1 MTKTIFTIKWNTH
14 GNETEQLINKALEHL
29 DGRKKHLKDD
39 TKNRRIVTSILAQ
52 RMGEFTVVLGNIHKD
67 DVDALKGVLECLT
80 GPVLTLGKGRSTYAL
95 REAYMAPTAQFITD
109 STDDPT
115 RRPTPPVTTKFG
127 TIYRDGSHS
136 EVPFEDIRLFGYS
149 KPSLVRIVAPHQHWH
164 MFLDNEL
171 TPSANWKDMIET
183 PRLHDSHDELM
194 DLIAA
199 QGNMRGIAM
208 VRYGEDAFLAINA
221 DSALFTIDT
230 TLIRYSGKSGQ
241 RPLLNITDIYQRQ
254 HIRWGSKAQG
264 AVAA

>member
-14 GNETEQLINKALEHL
+14 GNETEQLINKAIEHL
-29 DGRKKHLKDD
+29 DGRKKHLRDD

-52 RMGEFTVVLGNIHKD
+52 RMGEFTVVLGNIDKE

-95 REAYMAPTAQFITD
+95 REAYMAPAAQFITD
-109 STDDPT
+109 STDDQT
-115 RRPTPPVTTKFG
+115 KRPTPSITTKFG
-127 TIYRDGSHS
+127 NIYRDGSHS
-136 EVPFEDIRLFGYS
+136 EVPFDDIRLFGYS

-164 MFLDNEL
+164 MFVDDEP

-183 PRLHDSHDELM
+183 VKPHDRHNELM

-199 QGNMRGIAM
+199 QGNMRGVAV
-208 VRYGEDAFLAINA
+208 VRYGEDAFLAISA

-230 TLIRYSGKSGQ
+230 TLIRFSGKSGQ
-241 RPLLNITDIYQRQ
+241 LPLLNITDIYQRQ
-254 HIRWGSKAQG
+254 HIRWGSKAQR

>member
-1 MTKTIFTIKWNTH
+1 MTKNTFAIKWHTH
-14 GNETEQLINKALEHL
+14 GDEAEQLVNKAVEHL
-29 DGRKKHLKDD
+29 DLRKKALKDSAI
-39 TKNRRIVTSILAQ
+39 NREVVTSILAQ
-52 RMGEFTVVLGNIHKD
+52 RMGDFTVVLGNIDSAHIE
-67 DVDALKGVLECLT
+67 ALKGVLECLT
-80 GPVLTLGKGRSTYAL
+80 GPVLTRSNGRATYTL
-95 REAYMAPTAQFITD
+95 REAYMAPDARFITKPRED
-109 STDDPT
+109 TSK
-115 RRPTPPVTTKFG
+115 RPVPPVATRFG

-171 TPSANWKDMIET
+171 TPSANWKDMIEA

>member
-1 MTKTIFTIKWNTH
+1 MTKTTFTIKWNTH
-14 GNETEQLINKALEHL
+14 GNDSVQLVNKALEHL

-52 RMGEFTVVLGNIHKD
+52 CMGEFTVVLGNIHKD

-95 REAYMAPTAQFITD
+95 REAYMAPTAQYVTD

-115 RRPTPPVTTKFG
+115 KRPTPPVTTRFG

-136 EVPFEDIRLFGYS
+136 EVPFEDILLFGYA

-164 MFLDNEL
+164 MFLGDDP
-171 TPSANWKDMIET
+171 TPSPNWKDMIEAT
-183 PRLHDSHDELM
+183 KPHDSHDELM

-208 VRYGEDAFLAINA
+208 VRYGEDAFLAVNA

-230 TLIRYSGKSGQ
+230 TLIRFSGKSGQ
-241 RPLLNITDIYQRQ
+241 RPLLTITDIYQRQ
-254 HIRWGSKAQG
+254 HIRWGSKSQG